1 MQLKGLVRFFAGALI
16 LISVYYLS
24 FTFLV
29 RSYESKVDLQ
39 AKTDV
44 LKTNQTPEEKYKN
57 DKEARAFYQD
67 TLTDLIKA
75 RRQRILDSTS
85 NQQIAGFP
93 WYITYTKAKERE
105 LNLGLDLQGG
115 MNVVL
120 DVSVEDVI
128 RSLSGHS
135 TDKDF
140 NRALENAAA
149 AKKSS
154 QSDFVTLF
162 GQEYAK
168 VAPQGRLATIF
179 ANAYQKDI
187 NFNTSNDDVLKVI
200 RREAGAAIKNTYL
213 VLQKRIDKFGVA
225 SPNISLDESKG
236 IISVELAGVDNP
248 DRVRKYLQASAN
260 LEFRETYRNDAD
272 FVNNV
277 LVKMNDALKNATA
290 GNPAVDSAAAAAAKP
305 AAATAAAGDTSKDGS
320 LAAFMGDSA
329 AKGKGGKVDSAKLMA
344 DAEKEFLKTNPLF
357 AILHPQITQDGQP
370 LPSAVV
376 GRIMPSDTAAFKAYL
391 KLPAVRNVM
400 PKDLVFAFG
409 PENKVDKHGPLD
421 VFALKINP
429 ANPTPR
435 VSGERVVDAKQ
446 DYDQNGNAEISM
458 SMDNVGAREWK
469 KLTGE
474 LAPKGGVDESRAN
487 LNYVAVVLDSIV
499 YTAPSIINEI
509 PGGHSQITGSFTVE
523 EAKDLANILKSG
535 KMPAPAKIVQEQI
548 VGPTLGAESI
558 AAGAKSFIISFI
570 VIFVL
575 MLVYYNTAGIVA
587 NIALILNLLFT
598 FGILASLGATL
609 TMPGIAGLVLTVGM
623 AVDTNVIIF
632 ERIKDE
638 LVHGRTYQQAVEF
651 GYKRSY
657 APVLDGHITS
667 LLTAIILFYFGLGP
681 VLGFA
686 TTQIIGLLLSLF
698 CGIMISRIVTDYYTN
713 KKRHFEYFT
722 PISKKIFKHAAFD
735 FVGKRKYAYVISGIM
750 ILLGASSFFHGFR
763 HGVDF
768 DGGRSFTV
776 RFEQP
781 MQTEEVRTILEK
793 EFNSEPYVKT
803 IGNTNQLNITTNYRI
818 NEQSPEVDKE
828 VTEKLYN
835 GLKKFYDPSVTYEV
849 FNSPRYIV
857 ASQTVS
863 PTISDDLR
871 AGAVKATILSLV
883 VIFLYILLRFNKWQY
898 SIGTIFSL
906 LHDVMVTLAV
916 FSYCRDIV
924 PFPLEVDQHFIAAIL
939 TVIGFSMNDTVIVFD
954 RIREYFRG
962 GQMKGQSRDTIINKA
977 INDTLSR
984 TVMTSLTVFLTILIL
999 FIFGG
1004 EVTRGFAFAML
1015 IGVITGTYS
1024 SIFVAAPVLVDFDK
1038 KNELAN
1044 ESEAIPVKDAE
1055 KKGLAGT
1062 AVKK

>member
-29 RSYESKVDLQ
+29 RNYEAKVVAQAESDISKSLPTAEQKYPGNKELQ
-39 AKTDV
+39 SV
-44 LKTNQTPEEKYKN
+44 
-57 DKEARAFYQD
+57 YQD
-67 TLTDLIKA
+67 SLSELVKE

-85 NQQIAGFP
+85 NKEMAGFP
-93 WYITYTKAKERE
+93 WYVTYDKAKEKE
-105 LNLGLDLQGG
+105 LNLGLDLKGG

-135 TDKDF
+135 QDAAF
-140 NRALENAAA
+140 NKALDLAVQR
-149 AKKSS
+149 KKTS
-154 QSDFVTLF
+154 QADFVTLF
-162 GQEYAK
+162 GQAYEE
-168 VAPQGRLATIF
+168 VQPQGRLATIF

-187 NFNTSNDDVLKVI
+187 DFNTSNSKVLDAI

-225 SPNISLDESKG
+225 SPNISLDETKG
-236 IISVELAGVDNP
+236 IISVELAGVDKP
-248 DRVRKYLQASAN
+248 ERVRKYLQASAN
-260 LEFRETYRNDAD
+260 LEFREVYRNDEQ
-272 FVNNV
+272 FISNI
-277 LVKMNDALKNATA
+277 LQPMNEAIKAAVGGTTAKANDTAAKKAVDTA
-290 GNPAVDSAAAAAAKP
+290 GVAKAAQDT
-305 AAATAAAGDTSKDGS
+305 ATTGS
-320 LAAFMGDSA
+320 LTALLN
-329 AKGKGGKVDSAKLMA
+329 DSAKSGKPDSLKSE
-344 DAEKEFLKTNPLF
+344 AERRAELAKAEPFFSIF
-357 AILHPQITQDGQP
+357 APRYHPQQGVAYGPVIGNI
-370 LPSAVV
+370 L
-376 GRIMPSDTAAFKAYL
+376 PSDTATFSRYL
-391 KLPAVRNVM
+391 QIPAVKNTL
-400 PKDLVFAFG
+400 PKDLVFVYGAEDK
-409 PENKVDKHGPLD
+409 ENKRAPLS
-421 VFALKINP
+421 VYAIKVNPINP
-429 ANPTPR
+429 APR
-435 VSGERVVDAKQ
+435 VGGERVVDAKQ
-446 DYDQNGNAEISM
+446 DYDQSGRPEISM
-458 SMDNVGAREWK
+458 TMDQVGAKEWK

-474 LAPKGGVDESRAN
+474 LAPTDPNNPAT
-487 LNYVAVVLDSIV
+487 LNYVAVVLDNIV
-499 YTAPSIINEI
+499 YSAPSIQGEI
-509 PGGHSQITGSFTVE
+509 AGGRSSISGSFTLE
-523 EAKDLANILKSG
+523 EANDLANILKSG

-548 VGPTLGAESI
+548 VGPTLGQEAIE
-558 AAGAKSFIISFI
+558 AGAKSFLISFI

-575 MLVYYNTAGIVA
+575 MLVYYNTAGWVA

-609 TMPGIAGLVLTVGM
+609 TMPGIAGLVLTIGM

-638 LVHGRTYQQAVEF
+638 LSRGKSYQQAVED

-686 TTQIIGLLLSLF
+686 TTQILGLLLSLF
-698 CGIMISRIVTDYYTN
+698 CGIMVSRIVTDWWTN

-722 PISKKIFKHAAFD
+722 PISRKIFKHASFD
-735 FVGKRKYAYVISGIM
+735 FVGKRKYAYIISFVM
-750 ILLGASSFFHGFR
+750 IALGASSFFHGFR

-768 DGGRSFTV
+768 DGGRNFTV

-781 MQTEEVRTILEK
+781 MKTDEVRDELEK
-793 EFNSEPYVKT
+793 QFGSEPYVKT
-803 IGNTNQLNITTNYRI
+803 IGSSNQLSITTNYKVE
-818 NEQSPEVDKE
+818 EQSEAVDKE
-828 VTEKLYN
+828 VTQKLFE
-835 GLKKFYDPSVTYEV
+835 GLKKFYEPGLTYEA
-849 FNSPRYIV
+849 FASPRFIV

-871 AGAVKATILSLV
+871 AGAVKATVLSLV
-883 VIFLYILLRFNKWQY
+883 VIFLYILLRFSKWQY

-916 FSYCRDIV
+916 FSYCRDFV
-924 PFPLEVDQHFIAAIL
+924 PFALEVDQHFIAAIL

-954 RIREYFRG
+954 RIREYFRTG
-962 GQMKGQSRDTIINKA
+962 VMKGASRDQVINKA

-1015 IGVITGTYS
+1015 IGVLTGTYS

-1038 KNELAN
+1038 KNQLSN
-1044 ESEAIPVKDAE
+1044 ESEALPVKE
-1055 KKGLAGT
+1055 T
-1062 AVKK
+1062 AAPATVKK

>member
-39 AKTDV
+39 AKNDISK
-44 LKTNQTPEEKYKN
+44 LYKSPEEKYSN
-57 DKEARAFYQD
+57 DKEQQAFYQD
-67 TLTDLIKA
+67 TLTELIKA

-135 TDKDF
+135 TDKAF
-140 NRALENAAA
+140 NLALQNAAE
-149 AKKSS
+149 AKKTS

-277 LVKMNDALKNATA
+277 LVKMNDALKNVGSTK
-290 GNPAVDSAAAAAAKP
+290 PAVDSAATAK
-305 AAATAAAGDTSKDGS
+305 ADTTAKTAVDTTKDGS
-320 LAAFMGDSA
+320 LAAFMNDS
-329 AKGKGGKVDSAKLMA
+329 AKGKNGKVDSAKLMA
-344 DAEKEFLKTNPLF
+344 DAEKEFMKTNPLF
-357 AILHPQITQDGQP
+357 AIMHPQITQEGP
-370 LPSAVV
+370 IPSAVV
-376 GRIMPSDTAAFKAYL
+376 GRILPSDTATFKAYL
-391 KLPAVRNVM
+391 TLPAVRNVM

-409 PENKVDKHGPLD
+409 PENKTDKHGLLD

-446 DYDQNGNAEISM
+446 DYDQNGNAEIAM
-458 SMDNVGAREWK
+458 VMDNVGAREWK

-474 LAPKGGVDESRAN
+474 LAPKGGADENRAN

-587 NIALILNLLFT
+587 NIALVLNLLFT

-768 DGGRSFTV
+768 DGGRSFTI
-776 RFEQP
+776 RFEKP
-781 MQTEEVRTILEK
+781 MHTEEVRAILEK

-803 IGNTNQLNITTNYRI
+803 IGNTNQLNITTNYKI
-818 NEQSPEVDKE
+818 NEQTPEVDKE
-828 VTEKLYN
+828 VTQKLYN
-835 GLKKFYDPSVTYEV
+835 GLKQFYEPNVTYEV
-849 FNSPRYIV
+849 FSSPRYIV

-871 AGAVKATILSLV
+871 AGAVKATILSLI

-962 GQMKGQSRDTIINKA
+962 GQMKGQSRDSIINKA

-1044 ESEAIPVKDAE
+1044 ESEAIPAKDVE
-1055 KKGLAGT
+1055 KKGLAGA

>member
-29 RSYESKVDLQ
+29 RSYEKTVDEQAKSEVGKVFPSAEQKYPGNKELQ
-39 AKTDV
+39 A
-44 LKTNQTPEEKYKN
+44 
-57 DKEARAFYQD
+57 FYED
-67 TLTDLIKA
+67 TLTEQVKL

-85 NQQIAGFP
+85 NKEIAGFP
-93 WYITYTKAKERE
+93 WYVTYTKAKGRE

-128 RSLSGHS
+128 RSLSGNS
-135 TDKDF
+135 ADPAF
-140 NRALENAAA
+140 NKALELAVER
-149 AKKSS
+149 KKSS

-162 GQEYAK
+162 GKTYEE
-168 VAPQGRLATIF
+168 VAPNGRLATIF

-187 NFNTSNDDVLKVI
+187 NFNSSNADVLSVI
-200 RREAGAAIKNTYL
+200 RREASAAIKNTYL
-213 VLQKRIDKFGVA
+213 VLQKRIDKFGVS
-225 SPNISLDESKG
+225 SPNISLDENKG

-248 DRVRKYLQASAN
+248 DRVRRYLQASAN
-260 LEFRETYRNDAD
+260 LEFREVYKNSQD
-272 FVNNV
+272 FIVGV
-277 LVKMNDALKNATA
+277 LQPMDEAVKASMGAPK
-290 GNPAVDSAAAAAAKP
+290 AAKDST
-305 AAATAAAGDTSKDGS
+305 AKTDTTAATATAASASKADTSGS
-320 LAAFMGDSA
+320 LTAFLNDSSK
-329 AKGKGGKVDSAKLMA
+329 KGKKVDSAKTQAQMA
-344 DAEKEFLKTNPLF
+344 AEFAKTNPVLSIF
-357 AILHPQITQDGQP
+357 HPMYTQQGLIPSPSVGQILP
-370 LPSAVV
+370 
-376 GRIMPSDTAAFKAYL
+376 RDTATFRAYL
-391 KLPAVRNVM
+391 NMPAVRNII
-400 PKDLVFAFG
+400 PKDMVFAYG
-409 PENKVDKHGPLD
+409 PENKTDKHGLLE
-421 VFALKINP
+421 VYALKINP
-429 ANPTPR
+429 ANPSPR
-435 VSGERVVDAKQ
+435 VSGERVVDARQ
-446 DYDQNGNAEISM
+446 DFDQYGSPEISM
-458 SMDNVGAREWK
+458 TMDNVGAREWK

-474 LAPKGGVDESRAN
+474 LSPTDPKDRN
-487 LNYVAVVLDSIV
+487 TYNYVAVVLDSIV
-499 YTAPSIINEI
+499 YSAPSIQGEI
-509 PGGHSQITGSFTVE
+509 DGGRSSITGSFTVE

-535 KMPAPAKIVQEQI
+535 KMPAPAKIVSEQI

-575 MLVYYNTAGIVA
+575 MLVYYNSAGWVA
-587 NIALILNLLFT
+587 NIALVLNLLFT

-638 LVHGRTYQQAVEF
+638 LSRGYDYQTAVEH

-698 CGIMISRIVTDYYTN
+698 CGIMVSRIVTDWWTN

-722 PISKKIFKHAAFD
+722 PISKKIFKHASFD
-735 FVGKRKYAYVISGIM
+735 FVGKRKYAYVISFIM
-750 ILLGASSFFHGFR
+750 IALGISTYFHGFR

-768 DGGRSFTV
+768 DGGRNFTV

-781 MQTEEVRTILEK
+781 MKTEEVRDELKKVFGT
-793 EFNSEPYVKT
+793 EPYVKT
-803 IGNTNQLNITTNYRI
+803 IGNTNELSITTNYKI
-818 NEQSPEVDKE
+818 DEQSLAVDKE
-828 VTEKLYN
+828 VTEKLFQ
-835 GLKKFYDPSVTYEV
+835 GLKKYYDASMTYEA
-849 FNSPRYIV
+849 FSSNRYII

-871 AGAVKATILSLV
+871 AGAVKATIFSLIV
-883 VIFLYILLRFNKWQY
+883 VFLYILIRFSKWQY
-898 SIGTIFSL
+898 SLGTIFSL
-906 LHDVMVTLAV
+906 IHDVMVTLAV
-916 FSYCRDIV
+916 FSYCREFV
-924 PFPLEVDQHFIAAIL
+924 PFALEVDQHFIAAIL

-954 RIREYFRG
+954 RIREYFRNG
-962 GQMKGQSRDTIINKA
+962 VKGDRNTIINKA

-1024 SIFVAAPVLVDFDK
+1024 SIFVAAPVLVDFDRSNK
-1038 KNELAN
+1038 LAD
-1044 ESEAIPVKDAE
+1044 ESEAIKAEVVKQPAQP
-1055 KKGLAGT
+1055 

>member
-29 RSYESKVDLQ
+29 RSYESKVELQ
-39 AKTDV
+39 AQNDINKAY
-44 LKTNQTPEEKYKN
+44 PSAEAKYPGS
-57 DKEARAFYQD
+57 KELQAFYQD
-67 TLTDLIKA
+67 TLTDLVKE

-85 NQQIAGFP
+85 NKEIAGFP
-93 WYITYTKAKERE
+93 WYVSYTKAKDKE

-135 TDKDF
+135 TDPAF
-140 NRALENAAA
+140 NKALEVAAEN
-149 AKKSS
+149 KKTS
-154 QSDFVTLF
+154 QSDYVTLF
-162 GQEYAK
+162 GQAYEQ
-168 VAPQGRLATIF
+168 VAPQGKLATIF

-187 NFNTSNDDVLKVI
+187 NFNSTNQQVLTII
-200 RREAGAAIKNTYL
+200 RKEAGAAIKNTYL

-248 DRVRKYLQASAN
+248 DRVRRYLQASAN
-260 LEFRETYRNDAD
+260 LEFRETYKNNAE
-272 FVNNV
+272 FVNSV
-277 LVKMNDALKNATA
+277 LVPMNDALKNALA
-290 GNPAVDSAAAAAAKP
+290 GKTPAADT
-305 AAATAAAGDTSKDGS
+305 AATAAAKP
-320 LAAFMGDSA
+320 DSA
-329 AKGKGGKVDSAKLMA
+329 AKAAADTSKEGSLANFINDSAKGANGKVDSAKMMA

-357 AILHPQITQDGQP
+357 AVLHPQVTQEGP
-370 LPSAVV
+370 AMGPVV
-376 GRIMPSDTAAFKAYL
+376 GRILPSDTGTFRAYL
-391 KLPAVRNVM
+391 AMPAVRNVL
-400 PKDLVFAFG
+400 PKDLVFAYG
-409 PENKVDKHGPLD
+409 PENKEDRHGPME
-421 VFALKINP
+421 VYALKINP

-435 VSGERVVDAKQ
+435 VGGERVVDAKQ
-446 DYDQNGNAEISM
+446 DYDQNGNPEISM
-458 SMDNVGAREWK
+458 AMDNIGAKEWK

-474 LAPKGGVDESRAN
+474 LAPSNPDDRSTF
-487 LNYVAVVLDSIV
+487 NYVAVVLDSIV
-499 YTAPSIINEI
+499 YSAPSILNEI
-509 PGGHSQITGSFTVE
+509 AGGRSSISGSFTVE

-558 AAGAKSFIISFI
+558 EAGAKSFIISFI

-638 LVHGRTYQQAVEF
+638 LTHGKSYQDAVSL

-722 PISKKIFKHAAFD
+722 PISRKIFKHASFD
-735 FVGKRKYAYVISGIM
+735 FVGKRKIAYVISGVM

-768 DGGRSFTV
+768 DGGRSFTI

-781 MQTEEVRTILEK
+781 MNTDDVREVLK
-793 EFNSEPYVKT
+793 NEFGTEPYVKT
-803 IGNTNQLNITTNYRI
+803 IGNTNQLSITTNYKI
-818 NEQSPEVDKE
+818 NEQSLAVDKE

-835 GLKKFYDPSVTYEV
+835 GLKKFYDPTVTFDV
-849 FNSPRYIV
+849 FSSPRYIV

-871 AGAVKATILSLV
+871 AGAIKATVLSLI

-916 FSYCRDIV
+916 FSYCHNIV
-924 PFPLEVDQHFIAAIL
+924 PFALEVDQHFIAAIL

-954 RIREYFRG
+954 RIREYFRS
-962 GQMKGQSRDTIINKA
+962 GQMKGVPRDTVINKA

-1015 IGVITGTYS
+1015 IGVLTGTYS

-1044 ESEAIPVKDAE
+1044 ESEAIPAKEA
-1055 KKGLAGT
+1055 KASLAGA

>member
-29 RSYESKVDLQ
+29 RNYEKKVAAQAQSDVTKSLPSAEQQYPGNKELQ
-39 AKTDV
+39 AVYSDSLADLV
-44 LKTNQTPEEKYKN
+44 
-57 DKEARAFYQD
+57 KE
-67 TLTDLIKA
+67 

-85 NQQIAGFP
+85 NKEMAGFP
-93 WYITYTKAKERE
+93 WYVTYDKAKEKE

-128 RSLSGHS
+128 RALSGQS
-135 TDKDF
+135 RDAAF
-140 NRALENAAA
+140 NKALEIAVQR
-149 AKKSS
+149 KKTS

-162 GQEYAK
+162 GQAYEE
-168 VAPQGRLATIF
+168 VQPQGRLSTIF

-187 NFNTSNDDVLKVI
+187 DFNTSNAKVLDVI
-200 RREAGAAIKNTYL
+200 RREASAAIKNTYL

-225 SPNISLDESKG
+225 SPTISLDENKG

-248 DRVRKYLQASAN
+248 ERVRKYLQASAN
-260 LEFRETYRNDAD
+260 LEFREVYKNDEQFIAG
-272 FVNNV
+272 VIQP
-277 LVKMNDALKNATA
+277 MNEAIKAAVGVTSKA
-290 GNPAVDSAAAAAAKP
+290 AVDSTKKD
-305 AAATAAAGDTSKDGS
+305 TAAVAKTGADTSTTGS
-320 LAAFMGDSA
+320 LAAILDKDTAKSGKPDSLKSDVERRA
-329 AKGKGGKVDSAKLMA
+329 ELAK
-344 DAEKEFLKTNPLF
+344 AEPFFSIFFPRYDPRQGVAF
-357 AILHPQITQDGQP
+357 GPIVGHIL
-370 LPSAVV
+370 
-376 GRIMPSDTAAFKAYL
+376 PSDTATFRRYL
-391 KLPAVRNVM
+391 QIPSVKNVL
-400 PKDLVFAFG
+400 PKDLVFTYGAEDK
-409 PENKVDKHGPLD
+409 ENKRAPLA
-421 VFALKINP
+421 VYAIRVNP
-429 ANPTPR
+429 INPTPR
-435 VSGERVVDAKQ
+435 VSGERVIDAKQ
-446 DYDQNGNAEISM
+446 DYDQTGRPEISM
-458 SMDNVGAREWK
+458 TMDQVGAKEWK

-474 LAPKGGVDESRAN
+474 LAPTDPTNVAS
-487 LNYVAVVLDSIV
+487 LNYVAVVLDNIV
-499 YTAPSIINEI
+499 YSAPSIQGEI
-509 PGGHSQITGSFTVE
+509 AGGRSSISGSFTLE
-523 EAKDLANILKSG
+523 EANDLANILKSG

-558 AAGAKSFIISFI
+558 AAGAKSFLISFV
-570 VIFVL
+570 VIFIL
-575 MLVYYNTAGIVA
+575 MLVYYNSAGWVA

-609 TMPGIAGLVLTVGM
+609 TMPGIAGLVLTIGM

-638 LVHGRTYQQAVEF
+638 LSRGKTYQQAVED

-686 TTQIIGLLLSLF
+686 TTQILGLLLSLF
-698 CGIMISRIVTDYYTN
+698 CGIMISRIVTDWWTN

-722 PISKKIFKHAAFD
+722 PISRKIFKHAAFD
-735 FVGKRKYAYVISGIM
+735 FVGKRKYAYIVSFVM
-750 ILLGASSFFHGFR
+750 IALGASSFFHGFR

-768 DGGRSFTV
+768 DGGRNYTI

-781 MQTEEVRTILEK
+781 MKADEVRDVLEH
-793 EFNSEPYVKT
+793 EFGTEPYVKT
-803 IGNTNQLNITTNYRI
+803 IGSSNQLSITTNYKI
-818 NEQSPEVDKE
+818 EEQSEAVDRE
-828 VTEKLYN
+828 VTEKMFN
-835 GLKKFYDPSVTYEV
+835 GLKKFYEPGLTLEA
-849 FNSPRYIV
+849 FASPRFIV

-871 AGAVKATILSLV
+871 AGAVKATVLSLI
-883 VIFLYILLRFNKWQY
+883 VIFLYILLRFSKWQY

-924 PFPLEVDQHFIAAIL
+924 PFALEVDQHFIAAIL

-954 RIREYFRG
+954 RIREYFRTG
-962 GQMKGQSRDTIINKA
+962 SMKGAGRDQIINKA

-1015 IGVITGTYS
+1015 IGVVTGTYS
-1024 SIFVAAPVLVDFDK
+1024 SIFVAAPILVDFDK
-1038 KNELAN
+1038 NNQLSN
-1044 ESEAIPVKDAE
+1044 ESEAV
-1055 KKGLAGT
+1055 
-1062 AVKK
+1062 AVKETPAPASK